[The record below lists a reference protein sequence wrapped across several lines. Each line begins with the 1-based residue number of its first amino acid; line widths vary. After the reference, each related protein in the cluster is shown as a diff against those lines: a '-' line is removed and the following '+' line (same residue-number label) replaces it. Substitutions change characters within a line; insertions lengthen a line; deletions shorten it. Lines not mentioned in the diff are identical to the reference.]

1 MFREAYNKIIR
12 NAICTNAFVLIN
24 IIVFVVLELFGSTT
38 DAKYMLNSGAAL
50 PPLII
55 DYGQYYRLFTS
66 MFLHFG
72 IEHLFNNMLVLFFL
86 GDNLERAVGKIRF
99 VIIYLLS
106 GLGGSTL
113 SCLYYYYKGEVV
125 VSAGASGAIFGVI
138 GALFYVVIINKG
150 RLEDMTSTRL
160 GLLIIFSL
168 YHGFSE
174 SGVDNLAHIG
184 GFIGGILLCAILYR
198 RKKLSCRFD
207 SDTIQ

>member
-12 NAICTNAFVLIN
+12 NAICTNIMILIN
-24 IIVFVVLELFGSTT
+24 VIVFIVLELQGSTLDT
-38 DAKYMLNSGAAL
+38 KYMLNSGAAL
-50 PPLII
+50 APLIV

-86 GDNLERAVGKIRF
+86 GDNLERAVGKVKF

-106 GLGGSTL
+106 GLGASAL
-113 SCLYYYYKGEVV
+113 SCAYNYIRGEIVL
-125 VSAGASGAIFGVI
+125 SAGASGAVFGVI
-138 GALFYVVIINKG
+138 GALLYVVIINKG

-160 GLLIIFSL
+160 GLLVLFSL

-174 SGVDNLAHIG
+174 SGIDNMAHIG
-184 GFIGGILLCAILYR
+184 GIICGILLAVLLYR
-198 RKKLSCRFD
+198 RKKPSCCFD
-207 SDTIQ
+207 SDIIQ